1 MLTYKQYKILFGINT
16 LIENNNII
24 SEHSS
29 GCRIIG
35 DKIYECTKYPKYT
48 VDTILKELHEQKYI
62 YDIAC
67 ESFTSVHAIKIE
79 SKGKDALKYHR
90 KDIAKSIL
98 SKIFWMVLGAII
110 TQIFRELISL

>member
-62 YDIAC
+62 TILL
-67 ESFTSVHAIKIE
+67 VKILQVFMQ
-79 SKGKDALKYHR
+79 SKLNPKEKML
-90 KDIAKSIL
+90 
-98 SKIFWMVLGAII
+98 
-110 TQIFRELISL
+110 

>member
-1 MLTYKQYKILFGINT
+1 MLTHKQYKILSAINT
-16 LIENNNII
+16 LIEHSNII
-24 SEHSS
+24 SEHPSD
-29 GCRIIG
+29 CKIIG

-67 ESFTSVHAIKIE
+67 ENFTNVHAVKIE

-90 KDIAKSIL
+90 KDIARSIL
-98 SKIFWMVLGAII
+98 SKIFWMALGAILN
-110 TQIFRELISL
+110 QIFRELIFL